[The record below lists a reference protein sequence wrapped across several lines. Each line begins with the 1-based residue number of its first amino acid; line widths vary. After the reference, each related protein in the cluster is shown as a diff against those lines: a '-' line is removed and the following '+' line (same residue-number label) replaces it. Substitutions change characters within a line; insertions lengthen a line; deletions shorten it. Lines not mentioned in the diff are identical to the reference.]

1 MKKERLIERVSQ
13 ALLGGDRN
21 ARIPAK
27 TTVRDCRVGGLAS
40 LVLSKGS
47 TNRRII
53 VKWPRAWI
61 GRGNVGKAATNVL
74 YLRKESNRQ

>member
-1 MKKERLIERVSQ
+1 MKKERLIEESQ

-61 GRGNVGKAATNVL
+61 GQGNVGKAATNVL

>member
-1 MKKERLIERVSQ
+1 MKKERLIEESQ

-21 ARIPAK
+21 ARISAK

-53 VKWPRAWI
+53 VKWSRAWI